1 MSNKPNQFHD
11 WMDLFRFAAA
21 TVVVISH
28 ARDVLMVDYSSAKT
42 ALFFYAATGLGH
54 SGVIVFFV
62 LSGFW
67 ISQSVLR
74 RFDLANFW
82 GNYLIDRVSRLGI
95 VLLPALVIGGLLDYW
110 GSAVLHLPAY
120 MGGTGAHSLE
130 AGIAGRLAPAVL
142 LGNVLFLQTI
152 VVNTWG
158 SNGPLWSLANEF
170 WYYVWFPAL
179 ALLIA
184 RRRLSLGLLGLAVG
198 WFNPDIGLGFCSWLL
213 GAGLSQ
219 VIERR
224 WQWGRSVMAR
234 RAVAWGAA
242 ALFLAVLAIAGLF
255 KGHQFDVPLALTFAV
270 LLFGLLNGAVPMPA
284 VLYPLARY
292 GHYASFSLYITHF
305 PIIALIGG
313 WLTIG
318 GRMAPGLWPML
329 LVIGLTI
336 VCQIIALGFASQT
349 EARTAAVR
357 VQVKRWFASPQA
369 SEPAR

>member
-1 MSNKPNQFHD
+1 M
-11 WMDLFRFAAA
+11 
-21 TVVVISH
+21 
-28 ARDVLMVDYSSAKT
+28 
-42 ALFFYAATGLGH
+42 
-54 SGVIVFFV
+54 
-62 LSGFW
+62 
-67 ISQSVLR
+67 
-74 RFDLANFW
+74 
-82 GNYLIDRVSRLGI
+82 
-95 VLLPALVIGGLLDYW
+95 
-110 GSAVLHLPAY
+110 
-120 MGGTGAHSLE
+120 
-130 AGIAGRLAPAVL
+130 
-142 LGNVLFLQTI
+142 
-152 VVNTWG
+152 
-158 SNGPLWSLANEF
+158 
-170 WYYVWFPAL
+170 
-179 ALLIA
+179 
-184 RRRLSLGLLGLAVG
+184 AVG